1 MCAAR
6 LASSELH
13 RHSAL
18 LLSLELWRLLG
29 LPLCAYPPLPSSSSS
44 SSRLPLPRL
53 LAASPVRIYCKCEL
67 LKRSPTPAEGSN
79 LEAAAVSVA

>member
-18 LLSLELWRLLG
+18 LLSLELRRLLG
-29 LPLCAYPPLPSSSSS
+29 LPLRACHPPPASASS
-44 SSRLPLPRL
+44 SSRLPRPRR
-53 LAASPVRIYCKCEL
+53 LAASPVRIYCKREL
-67 LKRSPTPAEGSN
+67 LRRSPTPAEGSD
-79 LEAAAVSVA
+79 LAAAAVSVA

>member
-1 MCAAR
+1 MCAAS

-18 LLSLELWRLLG
+18 LLSLELRRLLS
-29 LPLCAYPPLPSSSSS
+29 LPLCAYHPPPSS

-53 LAASPVRIYCKCEL
+53 LAASPVRVYCKCEL

-79 LEAAAVSVA
+79 LAAAAVSAA